1 MDNPRKKI
9 HVVGERR
16 AQLDT
21 KRFADALIAFALHRL
36 AKATEAD
43 RAAYPAVE
51 SEQERPS

>member
-1 MDNPRKKI
+1 MGKPRKKI

-36 AKATEAD
+36 AKATDAD
-43 RAAYPAVE
+43 RATYPAVKP
-51 SEQERPS
+51 EQERPS

>member
-1 MDNPRKKI
+1 MDKPRKKF

-36 AKATEAD
+36 SKATEAD
-43 RAAYPAVE
+43 RATRPVVE
-51 SEQERPS
+51 PEQERPS